1 MRMGQGEMV
10 EEGTYLRGAGILT
23 HYFTEVEVE
32 LLFCDLLPISVGTH
46 RWKLRVKGK
55 DMARAEVEAVFLKD

>member
-1 MRMGQGEMV
+1 MGQGEMV

-23 HYFTEVEVE
+23 HYFTEEEVE
-32 LLFCDLLPISVGTH
+32 LLFCDLLPISVSTH

-55 DMARAEVEAVFLKD
+55 DLARAEVEAVFLKD